1 MLTTRL
7 GLVAS
12 AFMGICACLALVLCG
27 DTEDGFIMYM
37 SRVNKIPI
45 GNVTLIILGSSETI
59 YRLGGLSQGKG
70 GGRIDVDG
78 KDLCPYHTDLKVP
91 AAVAGTSIWE
101 ISVHSEEVT
110 HWRSEITATR
120 NGKRS

>member
-27 DTEDGFIMYM
+27 DTEDPSSRGILLPGAAKPLVELTLDRKDGFIIYR
-37 SRVNKIPI
+37 SSVDKIPI

-59 YRLGGLSQGKG
+59 YRREVCHKA
-70 GGRIDVDG
+70 RV
-78 KDLCPYHTDLKVP
+78 
-91 AAVAGTSIWE
+91 AAE
-101 ISVHSEEVT
+101 
-110 HWRSEITATR
+110 
-120 NGKRS
+120 